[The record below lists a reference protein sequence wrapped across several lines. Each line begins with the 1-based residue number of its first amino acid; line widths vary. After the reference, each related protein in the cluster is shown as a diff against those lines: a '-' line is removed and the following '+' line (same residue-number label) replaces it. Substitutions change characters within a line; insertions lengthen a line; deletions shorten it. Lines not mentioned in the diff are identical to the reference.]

1 MEDKLGYPTDDNSN
15 NDKKPVNMDEIK
27 KKFNLKEVR
36 KVNLGGKVMFLVL
49 DTNNIGTLYFGKIED
64 GFFSKGDKSWFV
76 GAQQPILVKST
87 FGYTP
92 MYILRY
98 DSPFPTENVHA
109 ISPEFLRDIPDEE
122 RNKIPTP
129 TLLNR
134 LLKMVIL
141 SNVIKPKR
149 KISVNVGKII
159 LLFAIAAIIY
169 YVVIMKGGM

>member
-1 MEDKLGYPTDDNSN
+1 MEDKFEHPADDNSN
-15 NDKKPVNMDEIK
+15 GDKKPVDMDEIK
-27 KKFNLKEVR
+27 KKFKLKEV
-36 KVNLGGKVMFLVL
+36 KKINLGGKVMFLVL

-64 GFFSKGDKSWFV
+64 GFFSRCDKSWFV

-98 DSPFPTENVHA
+98 DSPFPSENVHA
-109 ISPEFLRDIPDEE
+109 ISPEFLRDISDEE

-149 KISVNVGKII
+149 KINTNVGKII
-159 LLFAIAAIIY
+159 LIFAVAAIIY
-169 YVVIMKGGM
+169 YVVVMKGGI